1 MKHRVMTDTG
11 EKVLDLAQLYET
23 SILDKRSDLSAHFVV
38 IPASALPRDVYLPDL
53 LPEEELGLFEIAD
66 VPLGGV
72 VRSLTELL
80 RAENVEQFSQIFR
93 TSSERELTH
102 RATRQAE
109 YFAFAEYLTFARVIP
124 TEDSSLVSDSLGNIM
139 TKQLYGTA
147 QFVYFEEAEEVPI
160 MYVGT
165 AEEILMCASVPG
177 MSRALHAGLRDRLLR
192 MMKAGAADS

>member
-1 MKHRVMTDTG
+1 MTDTG

-23 SILDKRSDLSAHFVV
+23 SILDKSSDLSAHFVV
-38 IPASALPRDVYLPDL
+38 IPASALPDGAYLPDL
-53 LPEEELGLFEIAD
+53 LPEEELGLFDIAD

-80 RAENVEQFSQIFR
+80 RAENVEQFSEIFR

-102 RATRQAE
+102 RATQRAE

-147 QFVYFEEAEEVPI
+147 QFVYFEEAEDVPI

-177 MSRALHAGLRDRLLR
+177 MTRALQAGLRDRLLR
-192 MMKAGAADS
+192 LMRPGSSDS